1 MNVHTF
7 EIYVNISPEETRA
20 CRNAF
25 YLSAAGQNH
34 YCYKNKTTG
43 ILYYNRWSEHGVQV
57 SIQKHTNGYCRK
69 MLLRVN
75 PSRLLGNMEATAIFA
90 PTSSNMEALVQA
102 LDAIV
107 QEMPISQT
115 IHDFKLNRLDLCKN
129 TPVNNTVL
137 LEYIRLLEKG
147 ASCTGWK
154 PDTYPDHRASHSFR
168 RANDRYQVT
177 VYDKLYQITDQL
189 LSTSWDNPFSLLR
202 LEASLFSQGI
212 DQQLQQF
219 SLDRYRPWYLL
230 MDALCCHG
238 EEIMLRLFQRL
249 VPDAPYYTLTK
260 AKERILWDT
269 DFSSSKKWKLIE
281 FLEKINRYAKV
292 DTNSILQFKNGKK
305 RLKQLRSIGIN
316 PVTIEARAGISYLPS
331 LPQLVSIGF
340 VPPADDPAE

>member
-75 PSRLLGNMEATAIFA
+75 PSRLLGNMEAIAIFA

-154 PDTYPDHRASHSFR
+154 PVTYPDYRASHSFR
-168 RANDRYQVT
+168 RANERYQVT

-219 SLDRYRPWYLL
+219 SLDRYRP
-230 MDALCCHG
+230 
-238 EEIMLRLFQRL
+238 
-249 VPDAPYYTLTK
+249 
-260 AKERILWDT
+260 
-269 DFSSSKKWKLIE
+269 
-281 FLEKINRYAKV
+281 
-292 DTNSILQFKNGKK
+292 
-305 RLKQLRSIGIN
+305 
-316 PVTIEARAGISYLPS
+316 
-331 LPQLVSIGF
+331 
-340 VPPADDPAE
+340 

>member
-1 MNVHTF
+1 
-7 EIYVNISPEETRA
+7 
-20 CRNAF
+20 
-25 YLSAAGQNH
+25 
-34 YCYKNKTTG
+34 
-43 ILYYNRWSEHGVQV
+43 
-57 SIQKHTNGYCRK
+57 
-69 MLLRVN
+69 
-75 PSRLLGNMEATAIFA
+75 
-90 PTSSNMEALVQA
+90 MEALVQA

-129 TPVNNTVL
+129 TPVTNAVL

-147 ASCTGWK
+147 ASCAGWK

-219 SLDRYRPWYLL
+219 SLDKYRSWYLL

-249 VPDAPYYTLTK
+249 VPDAPYYTLAK

-269 DFSSSKKWKLIE
+269 DFSSSKKWKLICMKIYWLVLIRPIMPSFRHPRLLLSYTISKTTNRFIASHCIPVIS
-281 FLEKINRYAKV
+281 FLYNKAM
-292 DTNSILQFKNGKK
+292 ILYGK
-305 RLKQLRSIGIN
+305 RSFN
-316 PVTIEARAGISYLPS
+316 LY
-331 LPQLVSIGF
+331 VSKMASQI
-340 VPPADDPAE
+340 PMK

>member
-1 MNVHTF
+1 M
-7 EIYVNISPEETRA
+7 
-20 CRNAF
+20 
-25 YLSAAGQNH
+25 
-34 YCYKNKTTG
+34 
-43 ILYYNRWSEHGVQV
+43 
-57 SIQKHTNGYCRK
+57 
-69 MLLRVN
+69 
-75 PSRLLGNMEATAIFA
+75 
-90 PTSSNMEALVQA
+90 
-102 LDAIV
+102 
-107 QEMPISQT
+107 
-115 IHDFKLNRLDLCKN
+115 
-129 TPVNNTVL
+129 
-137 LEYIRLLEKG
+137 
-147 ASCTGWK
+147 
-154 PDTYPDHRASHSFR
+154 
-168 RANDRYQVT
+168 T
-177 VYDKLYQITDQL
+177 VYDKLYQISDQL
-189 LSTSWDNPFSLLR
+189 LSTSWDYPFSLLR

-219 SLDRYRPWYLL
+219 SLDKYRSWYLL

-249 VPDAPYYTLTK
+249 VPDAPYYTLAK